1 MATLIVRG
9 LAVPFCVD
17 KDNLSLAYCVG
28 CLSVVITPRQTLAR
42 NVGRRKAQVEQ
53 EAASGKPNPMAQSAI
68 PQWQNGVVAI
78 GARRSGE
85 AEPTLKGTGW
95 LVDLPAGLLCTCA
108 HVVMDCYPRA
118 TTPAFLD
125 ALTDGVA
132 IGVGIGESIRWL
144 YRADLRYLSLPSTD
158 VGYPHALPAG
168 WSPAGDDKRL
178 DLAVLQLTN
187 WDGSPLDPQ
196 LNAPGAADWHRPGG
210 AWQAPGQCSPGELAI
225 ALPLGRSTPDAL
237 PDRSELVLLGYG
249 QGKDMGVDSRRT
261 STTTTGHFQG
271 YVSKADTGEWLKT
284 GVTIYRCPPPPPRIA
299 ALAVLLNQLALLI
312 AQ

>member
-1 MATLIVRG
+1 
-9 LAVPFCVD
+9 
-17 KDNLSLAYCVG
+17 
-28 CLSVVITPRQTLAR
+28 
-42 NVGRRKAQVEQ
+42 
-53 EAASGKPNPMAQSAI
+53 MAQGAI

-78 GARRSGE
+78 GARRSGG
-85 AEPTLKGTGW
+85 AEPILKGTGW

-187 WDGSPLDPQ
+187 WDGSPLDPH
-196 LNAPGAADWHRPGG
+196 LNAPDFPDWHR
-210 AWQAPGQCSPGELAI
+210 AGEPAV
-225 ALPLGRSTPDAL
+225 ALPLGRSTPGAL
-237 PDRSELVLLGYG
+237 AEGSEVVLLGYG
-249 QGKDMGVDSRRT
+249 QGKDMGLGSRRT
-261 STTTTGHFQG
+261 STTSRGHFAG
-271 YVSKADTGEWLKT
+271 YSSKADTGEWLKM
-284 GVTIYRCPPPPPRIA
+284 GLTIYRCPPAASPAYCLHEPTYSPEPTCASHCTVLTLPIA
-299 ALAVLLNQLALLI
+299 VDTVAGLSSTRVARSSGGLSSHLRTLARMGS
-312 AQ
+312 

>member
-1 MATLIVRG
+1 
-9 LAVPFCVD
+9 
-17 KDNLSLAYCVG
+17 
-28 CLSVVITPRQTLAR
+28 
-42 NVGRRKAQVEQ
+42 
-53 EAASGKPNPMAQSAI
+53 MAQGAI

-78 GARRSGE
+78 GARRSGG
-85 AEPTLKGTGW
+85 AEPTLMGTGW

-118 TTPAFLD
+118 KTPAFLD
-125 ALTDGVA
+125 SLTSGVA

-144 YRADLRYLSLPSTD
+144 YRADLRYLSLPA
-158 VGYPHALPAG
+158 VEEGGYPHALPAG
-168 WSPAGDDKRL
+168 WSPADDDKRL

-187 WDGSPLDPQ
+187 WDGSPLDPH

-271 YVSKADTGEWLKT
+271 YVSKADTSEWLKT
-284 GVTIYRCPPPPPRIA
+284 GLTIYRCPPPPAHCRFSSSLEPTCASDHTVI
-299 ALAVLLNQLALLI
+299 ALLV
-312 AQ
+312 AVDTVADPPSTRVARSSGGLSSQMPTLARMGS